1 MKTSLNDGACQPRVS
16 GIITAYNG
24 EAYVA
29 DAIESVL
36 SQTRPVD
43 ELVVI
48 DDGSTD
54 QTAEIVE
61 RYRSRG
67 VRLVKQE
74 NRGLARARN
83 RGITETTGDL
93 IAFLDCDD
101 LWVPDKTKL
110 QVQHLVE
117 NPNVG
122 LVTCDVWWW
131 EGGKRSVRQQR
142 IGRTPAATR
151 RELTVRNCVGN
162 ASGVMLRRS
171 VLSNAGLFDP
181 EQIWA
186 EDWELWMRIADHSRI
201 SIVHQPLMVY
211 RTVSTSLTQQKRW
224 QRAEGYYRLSRAAIR
239 RARPFLCRPFLI
251 LRAWSWREH
260 CRGVCAQL
268 EGLPRWQ
275 YLLHATFAFLSW
287 PFEATKQKAQH
298 WVHALFGNGIRKFY
312 WLMRSRRPQPILR
325 S

>member
-1 MKTSLNDGACQPRVS
+1 MKTSPNEGAPQPRVS

-29 DAIESVL
+29 EAIDSVL

-43 ELVVI
+43 ELLVI

-54 QTAEIVE
+54 RTAEIVE
-61 RYRSRG
+61 GYRSRG

-83 RGITETTGDL
+83 RGIAETTGDL

-101 LWVPDKTKL
+101 LWLPEKNGL

-117 NPNVG
+117 NPSVG
-122 LVTCDVWWW
+122 LVTCDVLWW
-131 EGGKRSVRQQR
+131 EGGKRWIRPQR

-151 RELTVRNCVGN
+151 RELALRNCVGN

-171 VLSNAGLFDP
+171 VLSEVGVFDP

-186 EDWELWMRIADHSRI
+186 EDWELWMRIVAQFRI
-201 SIVHQPLMVY
+201 SIVHRPLMVY
-211 RTVSTSLTQQKRW
+211 RAVSTSLTQQNRW
-224 QRAEGYYRLSRAAIR
+224 QRAEGYYQLSRAAIR
-239 RARPFLCRPFLI
+239 RSRPSFWRPLLI

-268 EGLPRWQ
+268 EGLPRWR
-275 YLLHATFAFLSW
+275 YLLHATLALLSW
-287 PFEATKQKAQH
+287 PFELTRHKVQQC
-298 WVHALFGNGIRKFY
+298 VHALFGDGIRKFY
-312 WLMRSRRPQPILR
+312 RLMRSGPPQPVPR